1 MFSLYLGV
9 TINGGI
15 IGSTA
20 KNMYGDFKTFIG
32 EFVILTPSF
41 QIHIKPNDI
50 IFNGASLSWNDENV
64 FKMEGIK
71 MYVTINGT
79 HNRILQIDLGNN
91 IVIGI
96 KRNMMED
103 TNMAVSYLNMYIE
116 NESGISNMAGGI
128 LGMLVFFML
137 LYIDENNRRY
147 LIYSNLQQVFYNRYS
162 HSQMIGKQNNLK
174 KNFFFINT
182 NRRRK

>member
-32 EFVILTPSF
+32 EFVILTPSVH
-41 QIHIKPNDI
+41 IHIKPNDI

-116 NESGISNMAGGI
+116 SEAGISNMAGGI
-128 LGMLVFFML
+128 LGMLVCFVK
-137 LYIDENNRRY
+137 NNRTY
-147 LIYSNLQQVFYNRYS
+147 IIYSNRYA
-162 HSQMIGKQNNLK
+162 HSQK
-174 KNFFFINT
+174 KYFFLLIAIEE
-182 NRRRK
+182 

>member
-15 IGSTA
+15 ISSTA

-32 EFVILTPSF
+32 EFVILTPSVH
-41 QIHIKPNDI
+41 IHIKPNDI

-71 MYVTINGT
+71 MYVAINGT

-116 NESGISNMAGGI
+116 NEAGISNMAGGI
-128 LGMLVFFML
+128 LGMLIFFIL
-137 LYIDENNRRY
+137 
-147 LIYSNLQQVFYNRYS
+147 S
-162 HSQMIGKQNNLK
+162 HSNVVV
-174 KNFFFINT
+174 
-182 NRRRK
+182 